1 MKALCKRY
9 VIFPDDW
16 CKLISIVVTQ
26 GIIDA
31 YIEKE
36 DYIILVDYKT
46 DRKKSEQELIE
57 KYSLQLSY
65 YTEALEAALQKR
77 VAKKYI
83 WSCRLNKALEL

>member
-1 MKALCKRY
+1 M
-9 VIFPDDW
+9 
-16 CKLISIVVTQ
+16 
-26 GIIDA
+26 
-31 YIEKE
+31 
-36 DYIILVDYKT
+36 VDYKT